1 MLILLLKMCS
11 VRLRAM
17 LSRKQVRNCVIE
29 LNEMIVTNF
38 LKIYRKLYIFYLLKW
53 HSYDHSTIVY
63 ERYDDTYEK
72 YAVKNWSFE
81 SGASFDYL
89 ENALGKFDGPFF
101 LGEFSLVSSKL

>member
-1 MLILLLKMCS
+1 MRDI
-11 VRLRAM
+11 
-17 LSRKQVRNCVIE
+17 
-29 LNEMIVTNF
+29 MIV
-38 LKIYRKLYIFYLLKW
+38 
-53 HSYDHSTIVY
+53 
-63 ERYDDTYEK
+63 TYEK